1 MSLYSYH
8 VFMFPFQWTPKG
20 REGEDFDERH
30 KLNKILPQT
39 NSQWE
44 NKPQPESPGYQTEL
58 YNEKNFFYKF
68 VHNALYDDDPKKKF
82 PTIKHYERKEAYKTN
97 LIYEIGVIANSKS
110 VYKLHLKSI
119 GLDMFSTGTGVL
131 IFYLENHDYPEFDNV
146 RRINQFGRRI
156 FPPFLDKTSHVEA
169 TKFVELADYIAI
181 TGLMGES
188 YRYHEDFT
196 QFKTT
201 EPWGKARFIKSLID
215 DFSPAIE
222 IEPVVDDR
230 MFTMCWYFNN
240 KLSNEIKD
248 SSKFQDFAVGD
259 QWHQFLYVDGGDSS
273 TCQND
278 IMREDLLA
286 KNTYSRWQK
295 WGTLY
300 GMTKY
305 SFMAISNDSFFPRNI
320 LLTHFRTMYVR
331 LVEMVLIQRASI
343 LKFSAEV
350 TRLSSLDEKDSRK
363 PADQISDFYKAYIRF
378 VNQIFFREITAQE
391 QGIDLYDLLTD
402 NMRIK
407 DQVKDLDNE
416 IGELH
421 NYASLLDEKS
431 QSRNLSL
438 LTILGSLFLIPS
450 FIVGFFGMNFFKY
463 NDSFVNT
470 KIGIIGAIIILSATI
485 MYGIYHFTKKGK
497 RRIVSALIVIMIL
510 LAVCILFT
518 SSIIQQL

>member
-1 MSLYSYH
+1 
-8 VFMFPFQWTPKG
+8 
-20 REGEDFDERH
+20 
-30 KLNKILPQT
+30 
-39 NSQWE
+39 
-44 NKPQPESPGYQTEL
+44 
-58 YNEKNFFYKF
+58 
-68 VHNALYDDDPKKKF
+68 
-82 PTIKHYERKEAYKTN
+82 
-97 LIYEIGVIANSKS
+97 
-110 VYKLHLKSI
+110 
-119 GLDMFSTGTGVL
+119 
-131 IFYLENHDYPEFDNV
+131 
-146 RRINQFGRRI
+146 
-156 FPPFLDKTSHVEA
+156 
-169 TKFVELADYIAI
+169 
-181 TGLMGES
+181 
-188 YRYHEDFT
+188 
-196 QFKTT
+196 
-201 EPWGKARFIKSLID
+201 
-215 DFSPAIE
+215 
-222 IEPVVDDR
+222 
-230 MFTMCWYFNN
+230 
-240 KLSNEIKD
+240 
-248 SSKFQDFAVGD
+248 
-259 QWHQFLYVDGGDSS
+259 
-273 TCQND
+273 
-278 IMREDLLA
+278 
-286 KNTYSRWQK
+286 
-295 WGTLY
+295 
-300 GMTKY
+300 
-305 SFMAISNDSFFPRNI
+305 
-320 LLTHFRTMYVR
+320 MYVR